1 MIWRWLSIFPIVSVL
16 CTLGNLV
23 EVTTSDALYA
33 KPLHPY
39 TQSLLSAIPIPDP
52 EIERTR
58 ERIILQG
65 DVPSP
70 LNPPSGCPFR
80 TRCPQAMPQCA
91 ESMPPIKRSGTES
104 LRSLSFILSYL
115 SRPAEGRLFH
125 YAIPYNCNY

>member
-1 MIWRWLSIFPIVSVL
+1 MVKHISDRIGVMY
-16 CTLGNLV
+16 LGKLV

-58 ERIILQG
+58 ERIILEG
-65 DVPSP
+65 EIPSP

-80 TRCPQAMPQCA
+80 TRCPKAMPECA
-91 ESMPPIKRSGTES
+91 VSMPEFKEVEPN
-104 LRSLSFILSYL
+104 
-115 SRPAEGRLFH
+115 H
-125 YAIPYNCNY
+125 YAACHLY